1 MKSKVFI
8 SIFIGILILLL
19 LPFLIWQ
26 ISPQK
31 NLDVLI
37 IDKTVPDD
45 SFREHK
51 GIVWALK
58 YNKYVKNNNKEYD
71 LKTDYAGCSFY
82 FFNDSEKNEF
92 CMKNHLT
99 LNDDSFWRIQKT
111 GYFLSL
117 KFCCKSFPLLYGIS
131 LVDSQCKFFQ
141 K

>member
-8 SIFIGILILLL
+8 SIFIGILILLI

-71 LKTDYAGCSFY
+71 LKTDYAGFVPEKENKYKIRSIEDGLNSDLDLIY
-82 FFNDSEKNEF
+82 MADTYGVYEDEFFKKEFEGQRSE
-92 CMKNHLT
+92 L
-99 LNDDSFWRIQKT
+99 I
-111 GYFLSL
+111 
-117 KFCCKSFPLLYGIS
+117 
-131 LVDSQCKFFQ
+131 
-141 K
+141 